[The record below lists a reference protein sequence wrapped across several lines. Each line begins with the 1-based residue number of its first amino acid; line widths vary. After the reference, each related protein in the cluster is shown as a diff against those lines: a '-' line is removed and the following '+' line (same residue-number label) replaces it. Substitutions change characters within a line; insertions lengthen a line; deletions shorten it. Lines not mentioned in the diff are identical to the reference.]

1 MSFRLL
7 NVNGQIGETN
17 PSWVQ
22 RRQQFV
28 EHHRGTVFY
37 TFGLRTIGVSFK
49 GYGDTLALT

>member
-22 RRQQFV
+22 RQQQFV